1 MKMGAND
8 EVSVQPQGPKIPA
21 FEDGKDDIDSYLRR
35 FESYVAPAPTFQT
48 QKWPNS
54 ASTLVSVYHSEFR
67 LTPKK
72 D

>member
-8 EVSVQPQGPKIPA
+8 EVSVQPQGPEIPA

-35 FESYVAPAPTFQT
+35 FGRYVET